1 MFHFQHIEY
10 LLALVLIPALIFLFT
25 WVIRWKK
32 NSIKKIGDPKLVGDL
47 IKNYSPVK
55 FAVKFIVATL
65 AFAAIVFAAAN
76 LQQKKAMDEVNRK
89 GVDIMI
95 AMDVSKSMLAE
106 DISPNRLE
114 RAKQLVTRLVD
125 NLDNDRIGIVLFAG
139 RAYVQMPLT
148 ADHAAAKMY
157 MQNAGPESVPAQGTV
172 IAEALKI
179 SNTAF
184 NSKDRKFKSIIL
196 ISDGEDHDPD
206 ALKTAQSLAQNG
218 VMINAVGIGSGEGVP
233 IIDHATNQI
242 RKDAEGNAII
252 TKLNEAALQEL
263 AKATNGVYIK
273 LEDVNNAVASISN
286 QLKTI
291 EQQSLT
297 DAAFIDYK
305 TYFYWFI
312 AAAMI
317 LLVAELFI
325 PERKMIPA

>member
-1 MFHFQHIEY
+1 LFQFQHIEF
-10 LLALVLIPALIFLFT
+10 LLALAVIPGLIFLFF

-32 NSIKKIGDPKLVGDL
+32 KSIQKIGDPKLVVEL
-47 IKNYSPVK
+47 IKNYSPQK
-55 FAVKFIVATL
+55 FAIKFIVATL
-65 AFAAIVFAAAN
+65 AFATIVIAAAN
-76 LQQKKAMDEVNRK
+76 LRQKKAMDEVNRK

-148 ADHAAAKMY
+148 ADHAAAKLY
-157 MQNAGPESVPAQGTV
+157 MQNASPESVPAQGTV

-206 ALKTAQSLAQNG
+206 ALNTAQSLAQNG

-242 RKDAEGNAII
+242 RKDAEGHAII
-252 TKLNEAALQEL
+252 TKLNEAELQEL
-263 AKATNGVYIK
+263 AKATNGIYLK
-273 LEDVNNAVASISN
+273 LEDVNSAVSAISSK
-286 QLKTI
+286 LKTI
-291 EQQSLT
+291 EQQSLS

-317 LLVAELFI
+317 FLIVELFI
-325 PERKMIPA
+325 PERKMLPA

>member
-1 MFHFQHIEY
+1 
-10 LLALVLIPALIFLFT
+10 VLIPGLIVLFI
-25 WVIRWKK
+25 WVVKWKQKSIR
-32 NSIKKIGDPKLVGDL
+32 KIGDPKLVGEL
-47 IKNYSPVK
+47 IKNYSPKK
-55 FAVKFIVATL
+55 FAIKFGVAAL
-65 AFAAIVFAAAN
+65 ALATIILAAAN

-89 GVDIMI
+89 GVDLMI
-95 AMDVSKSMLAE
+95 AMDVSKSMWAE
-106 DISPNRLE
+106 DVSPNRLE

-157 MQNAGPESVPAQGTV
+157 IQTASPESVPAQGTV

-179 SNTAF
+179 SNAAF

-196 ISDGEDHDPD
+196 ISDGEDHDAD

-218 VMINAVGIGSGEGVP
+218 VMINTVGIGSGDGVP
-233 IIDHATNQI
+233 IIDHETNQI
-242 RKDAEGNAII
+242 RKDAEGHAII
-252 TKLNEAALQEL
+252 TKLNEAELQEL
-263 AKATNGVYIK
+263 AKATNGVYVK
-273 LEDVNNAVASISN
+273 LEDVNNAVSTISN
-286 QLKTI
+286 KLKSI
-291 EQQSLT
+291 EQQSMT

-317 LLVAELFI
+317 FLIAELFI

>member
-1 MFHFQHIEY
+1 MFQFQHIEF
-10 LLALVLIPALIFLFT
+10 LLALVVIPGLIFLFF

-32 NSIKKIGDPKLVGDL
+32 KSIQKIGDPKLVVEL
-47 IKNYSPVK
+47 IKNYSPQK
-55 FAVKFIVATL
+55 FAIKFIVATL
-65 AFAAIVFAAAN
+65 AFATIVIAAAN
-76 LQQKKAMDEVNRK
+76 LRQKKAMDEVNRK

-148 ADHAAAKMY
+148 ADHAAAKLY
-157 MQNAGPESVPAQGTV
+157 MQNASPESVPAQGTV

-206 ALKTAQSLAQNG
+206 ALNTAQSLAQNG

-242 RKDAEGNAII
+242 RKDAEGHAII
-252 TKLNEAALQEL
+252 TKLNEAELQEL
-263 AKATNGVYIK
+263 AKATNGIYLK
-273 LEDVNNAVASISN
+273 LEDVNSAVSAISSK
-286 QLKTI
+286 LKTI
-291 EQQSLT
+291 EQQSLS

-317 LLVAELFI
+317 FLIVELFI
-325 PERKMIPA
+325 PERKMLPA

>member
-1 MFHFQHIEY
+1 MFQFQHIEF
-10 LLALVLIPALIFLFT
+10 LLALLVVPGLVLLFI

-32 NSIKKIGDPKLVGDL
+32 KSIKKIGDPKLVGEL
-47 IKNYSPVK
+47 IKNYAPKK
-55 FAVKFIVATL
+55 FAIKFIVATV
-65 AFAAIVFAAAN
+65 AFASIIIAAAN
-76 LQQKKAMDEVNRK
+76 LRQKKAMDEVNRK

-125 NLDNDRIGIVLFAG
+125 YLDNDRIGIVLFAG

-148 ADHAAAKMY
+148 ADHSAAKLY
-157 MQNAGPESVPAQGTV
+157 MQNASPESVPAQGTV

-184 NSKDRKFKSIIL
+184 NSKDRKFKAIIL

-206 ALKTAQSLAQNG
+206 ALTTAQSLAQNG

-242 RKDAEGNAII
+242 RKDAEGHAII
-252 TKLNEAALQEL
+252 TKLNEAELQEL
-263 AKATNGVYIK
+263 AKATNGIYLR
-273 LEDVNNAVASISN
+273 LEDVNNAVSAISSK
-286 QLKTI
+286 LKTI
-291 EQQSLT
+291 EQQSLS

-312 AAAMI
+312 AAALI
-317 LLVAELFI
+317 FLIAELFI
-325 PERKMIPA
+325 PERKMITT